1 MDGKSLLKILT
12 DIDVSYFLLALACSL
27 GTIIFSIYRW
37 KLILHMMSKN
47 IGTFK
52 VIEIAA
58 QSLAISCVVP
68 GGTMGGDAYRS
79 YKIYKLYPE
88 EGKINSTKSI
98 LVDRFSGLWCLN
110 LLSAVALLIL
120 YFQNIKIILDGSLK
134 LYSIG
139 LLIVLLTPVLLPIF
153 KYNIFV
159 KNILYKNKV
168 LRQKFVQT
176 MNIIETSKR
185 YLYRTVTISCMAQ
198 IMSALNFWF
207 CCLAVG
213 IDINFWVVTYCST
226 FIFLMSV
233 VPISFAGF
241 GPRELGSV
249 AILSFFI
256 HGNEALLLS
265 SLLYGLTQ
273 VFIGLVSLPWYM
285 KSST

>member
-1 MDGKSLLKILT
+1 MMHIDLTKS
-12 DIDVSYFLLALACSL
+12 
-27 GTIIFSIYRW
+27 
-37 KLILHMMSKN
+37 M
-47 IGTFK
+47 
-52 VIEIAA
+52 
-58 QSLAISCVVP
+58 
-68 GGTMGGDAYRS
+68 
-79 YKIYKLYPE
+79 LYPE

-176 MNIIETSKR
+176 MNIIEQAKGIISYCYDILYGSNNVCSKFLVLLLSCGNR
-185 YLYRTVTISCMAQ
+185 YKL
-198 IMSALNFWF
+198 
-207 CCLAVG
+207 
-213 IDINFWVVTYCST
+213 WVVTYRST

-249 AILSFFI
+249 AILSFLFMETRHYFI
-256 HGNEALLLS
+256 IFALRFDA
-265 SLLYGLTQ
+265 GI
-273 VFIGLVSLPWYM
+273 IGLVSLPWYM